1 MARNSSLEAQEEL
14 TTSDMTL
21 SQEMVPE
28 DASLQVGTNTNSVVE
43 SVVEKKV
50 MAKQESALPISLS
63 MSFDDIHGYGALL

>member
-14 TTSDMTL
+14 TTSDMTR

-28 DASLQVGTNTNSVVE
+28 DASPQVGKNTDSVVE

-50 MAKQESALPISLS
+50 VAKQESALPISLS
-63 MSFDDIHGYGALL
+63 MSFDNMHGCVVVL